1 MMHLDDVSL
10 ARDIFEDLVEPISM
24 IHQSNRTV
32 VVNLDWPIE
41 KAVPHPLDVF
51 VVAAVPVAS
60 LEGFDCLDGFEAGD
74 SRFEIG

>member
-10 ARDIFEDLVEPISM
+10 AGDIFEDLVETIPM

-32 VVNLDWPIE
+32 VVNLDRPIE

-60 LEGFDCLDGFEAGD
+60 LEGLDCLDGFETSD
-74 SRFEIG
+74 SRFEVK